1 MSVALQD
8 HGGLPVALFP
18 QTTEEPVFLAEV
30 QGSQRTSSFRSLGRA
45 QKNLKFLLAC
55 DGGL

>member
-8 HGGLPVALFP
+8 HGGLPAALFP

-45 QKNLKFLLAC
+45 QKKSKIFAC
-55 DGGL
+55 M